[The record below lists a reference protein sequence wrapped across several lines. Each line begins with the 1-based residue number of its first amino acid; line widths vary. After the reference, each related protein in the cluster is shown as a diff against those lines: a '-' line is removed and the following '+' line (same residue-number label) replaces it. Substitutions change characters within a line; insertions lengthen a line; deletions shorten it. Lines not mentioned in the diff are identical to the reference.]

1 VGPDLDYSR
10 MAAPSYLI
18 GIAGPSG
25 AGKSYLAH
33 HVAER
38 LSAPVL
44 ALDHYYRDL
53 SHMAPEERARSN
65 FDKPAALEHELLIA
79 QVADLRAGHSIDLP
93 TYDFSSH
100 TRTSETQVFHSAPFV
115 VVEGLFTLYW
125 PELRR
130 LFGTR
135 VYVEM
140 TEELCLSRRTERD
153 VRERGRTL
161 ESVLQQFRATVAP
174 MAEQFVRP
182 TLRHAD
188 VIVSGDAPIAV
199 GTEIVLDHVR
209 RRLAQNGVSP
219 ESVLAIQSPN
229 VR

>member
-1 VGPDLDYSR
+1 

-25 AGKSYLAH
+25 AGKSYLAR
-33 HVAER
+33 HVAQR

-53 SHMAPEERARSN
+53 SHLALEDRAGSN
-65 FDKPAALEHELLIA
+65 FDEPAALEHELLIA
-79 QVADLRAGHSIDLP
+79 QIAELHAGRSIDLP
-93 TYDFSSH
+93 TYDFSIH
-100 TRTSETQVFHSAPFV
+100 TRTRETHVFQPAAFV

-140 TEELCLSRRTERD
+140 ADDVCLSRRTERD
-153 VRERGRTL
+153 VRERGRSL
-161 ESVLQQFRATVAP
+161 ESVVQQFRTTVAP

-182 TLRHAD
+182 TLCHAD
-188 VIVSGDAPIAV
+188 VIVSGDAAIAL
-199 GTEIVLDHVR
+199 GTDLVLDHVR
-209 RRLAQNGVSP
+209 RRLAQDGVSL
-219 ESVLAIQSPN
+219 ESILTLN

>member
-1 VGPDLDYSR
+1 

-33 HVAER
+33 HVAQR

-53 SHMAPEERARSN
+53 SHLSLEERAQSN
-65 FDKPAALEHELLIA
+65 FDEPEALEHELLIA
-79 QVADLRAGHSIDLP
+79 QVEDLHAGRAIDLP
-93 TYDFSSH
+93 IYDFSIHSR
-100 TRTSETQVFHSAPFV
+100 TRETMRFAPAPFV
-115 VVEGLFTLYW
+115 LIEGLFTLHW
-125 PELRR
+125 PDLRR

-140 TEELCLSRRTERD
+140 TDDVCLSRRTERD
-153 VRERGRTL
+153 VRERGRTP
-161 ESVLQQFRATVAP
+161 ESVLQQFRATVVP

-188 VIVSGDAPIAV
+188 VIVSGNAPI
-199 GTEIVLDHVR
+199 EIEAERVLDHVR
-209 RRLAQNGVSP
+209 RRLAQDPRVPQSL
-219 ESVLAIQSPN
+219 LAAPAPKE
-229 VR
+229 